1 MGCCSTKLIS
11 PYNNC
16 NLTLRNVAN
25 EILKIFPLENN
36 KILVC
41 SSTTYQILNL
51 SEENTPES
59 IEFEKEIYTAA
70 VVYRKDG
77 LKLIEGTTEGRIYI
91 EDIETDDLLT
101 IVGHKS
107 TVTCLIVLRNKKLC
121 SSSADGQ
128 VIIWNIKNGKDLYN
142 FYPHNQTIWSII
154 ELNDGR
160 LLSISEDNTGNIVSY
175 AKEMKLEFTFKAIDS
190 KCIIQLLDGRIVFNS
205 NLDIY
210 IYKLGNI
217 PDINIPEETIEKG
230 QYEPDFVIKD
240 AHLNPISI
248 IIQLKNGDLC
258 SAGDDGFINFWSVEF
273 KFQKIIEID
282 AHKTRINDIV
292 EFNNTLISCS
302 NDRTIKVWV
311 N

>member
-1 MGCCSTKLIS
+1 
-11 PYNNC
+11 
-16 NLTLRNVAN
+16 
-25 EILKIFPLENN
+25 
-36 KILVC
+36 
-41 SSTTYQILNL
+41 
-51 SEENTPES
+51 
-59 IEFEKEIYTAA
+59 
-70 VVYRKDG
+70 
-77 LKLIEGTTEGRIYI
+77 
-91 EDIETDDLLT
+91 
-101 IVGHKS
+101 
-107 TVTCLIVLRNKKLC
+107 
-121 SSSADGQ
+121 
-128 VIIWNIKNGKDLYN
+128 
-142 FYPHNQTIWSII
+142 
-154 ELNDGR
+154 
-160 LLSISEDNTGNIVSY
+160 
-175 AKEMKLEFTFKAIDS
+175 
-190 KCIIQLLDGRIVFNS
+190 
-205 NLDIY
+205 
-210 IYKLGNI
+210 LGNI